1 MSVMRAALLSFTMLS
16 AIILSGAGI
25 YSAGAS
31 GHYGAVDGYGINT
44 PR

>member
-1 MSVMRAALLSFTMLS
+1 MSVMRAAFLSFTMIS
-16 AIILSGAGI
+16 AIILCGAGI

-31 GHYGAVDGYGINT
+31 GHYDAIDGYGINT